1 MDGGFRP
8 AAGGVTRADSDRRD
22 SDGDCQRRQPAAA
35 VGLIRRPSIA
45 QGAGPAGEDVTD
57 FAGLGSSESD
67 ARRPVPG
74 RCSHGGHGCH
84 FKSRS
89 PGLRL
94 RVSVTDWAL
103 SGHCQCQTRSAA
115 SQPGRA
121 CEASTHWSDSDNWP
135 AARGLPS
142 PAAPRAQIPAEGL
155 SPGGPPADNT
165 SFTLCIRVSNTSF
178 TLYIRVASRTEKS
191 SDRAAGRAAHGNR
204 NNGRE
209 WG

>member
-1 MDGGFRP
+1 MLGLRIRPTAAAGCRRWQSPSESRRSESARVTPP
-8 AAGGVTRADSDRRD
+8 AAGRN
-22 SDGDCQRRQPAAA
+22 P
-35 VGLIRRPSIA
+35 PSI
-45 QGAGPAGEDVTD
+45 GTD
-57 FAGLGSSESD
+57 
-67 ARRPVPG
+67 
-74 RCSHGGHGCH
+74 
-84 FKSRS
+84 
-89 PGLRL
+89 
-94 RVSVTDWAL
+94 
-103 SGHCQCQTRSAA
+103 
-115 SQPGRA
+115 PGRA
-121 CEASTHWSDSDNWP
+121 FKASTHWSDLDNWP